1 MRNGLLQDIVKH
13 YLSLLQKLLIQID
26 SWLRKVMRASVVLT
40 ICAISCADMQLKAEK
55 DAKLELVLETWVC
68 LKLLFF
74 LQYCEILC

>member
-1 MRNGLLQDIVKH
+1 MH
-13 YLSLLQKLLIQID
+13 
-26 SWLRKVMRASVVLT
+26 ASVVLT

-74 LQYCEILC
+74 SIVRFCARLTRVNLFPVVSKNFNVVYMW